1 MNKKDA
7 FNLLKKLYNKRI
19 NKIDDV
25 VLKNN
30 NWFIFNNIYLDGTKG
45 INQILEGNEIKELID
60 SKRTDEKIL
69 ERIALLNSLNDTS
82 DLNWYEGKTKINLD
96 DDIKKISDDF
106 CDNILLY
113 FIDEYEETKEY
124 LNDD

>member
-30 NWFIFNNIYLDGTKG
+30 NGFIFNNIYLDGTKG